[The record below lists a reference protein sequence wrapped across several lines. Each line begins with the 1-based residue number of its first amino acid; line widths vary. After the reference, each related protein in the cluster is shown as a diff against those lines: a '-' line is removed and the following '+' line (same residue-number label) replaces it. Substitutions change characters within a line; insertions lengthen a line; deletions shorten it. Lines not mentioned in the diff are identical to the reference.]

1 MELRQLKMFV
11 HAAKTLSFSE
21 AARKSCVTQ
30 STLSLNIKQLEDEL
44 DITLFD
50 RNNHGVFLTEAGQ
63 EMLEY
68 AKKTIRAAEEC
79 QQHVSDIKQAKSG
92 TLSIGVTN
100 TFIPMVTQVLSEF
113 SKLYPGIYI
122 NLKQSTAGELMKML
136 HSHDIDM
143 ALSYSFTDDP
153 ETVESVPLYT
163 DHLAVIVRSNHT
175 LAKNDT
181 VTLNDLTKYNF
192 ALPAKNIISR
202 RRLDQLLRD
211 KKISLNI
218 RMEIGMAVPLV
229 HIVSTTNLLTVLST
243 SSLQALPM
251 FNLKALRIDEEGSDL
266 QACFHTLK
274 GTYRKHAVKEILRL
288 LLENVKFHK
297 I

>member
-136 HSHDIDM
+136 HNHDIDM

-163 DHLAVIVRSNHT
+163 DHLAVIIRSNHT

-181 VTLNDLTKYNF
+181 VKLNDLTKYNF

-251 FNLKALRIDEEGSDL
+251 FNLKAVKIDEEGSDL

>member
-136 HSHDIDM
+136 HNHDIDM

-163 DHLAVIVRSNHT
+163 DHLAVIIRSNHT

-181 VTLNDLTKYNF
+181 VKLNDLTKYNF

-211 KKISLNI
+211 KKVSLNI

-251 FNLKALRIDEEGSDL
+251 FNLKAVKIDEEGSDL

>member
-136 HSHDIDM
+136 HNHDIDM

-163 DHLAVIVRSNHT
+163 DHLAVIIRSNHT

-181 VTLNDLTKYNF
+181 VKLSDLTKYNF

-251 FNLKALRIDEEGSDL
+251 FNLKAVKIDEEGSDL

>member
-136 HSHDIDM
+136 HNHDIDM

-181 VTLNDLTKYNF
+181 VKLSDLTKYNF

-251 FNLKALRIDEEGSDL
+251 FNLKTVKIDEEGSDL

>member
-136 HSHDIDM
+136 HNHDIDM

-181 VTLNDLTKYNF
+181 VKLSDLTKYNF

-251 FNLKALRIDEEGSDL
+251 FNLKAVKIDEEGSDL

>member
-113 SKLYPGIYI
+113 SRLYPGIYI

-136 HSHDIDM
+136 HNHDIDM

-163 DHLAVIVRSNHT
+163 DHLAVIVRSNHS

-181 VTLNDLTKYNF
+181 VKLSDLTKYNF
-192 ALPAKNIISR
+192 AMPAKNIISR

-211 KKISLNI
+211 KKISLNV

-251 FNLKALRIDEEGSDL
+251 FNLKAVRIEEEGSDL

>member
-181 VTLNDLTKYNF
+181 VKLNDLTKYNF

-251 FNLKALRIDEEGSDL
+251 FNLKTVKIDEEGSDL

>member
-136 HSHDIDM
+136 HNHDIDM

-163 DHLAVIVRSNHT
+163 DHLAVIIRSNHT

-181 VTLNDLTKYNF
+181 VKLSDLTKYNF

-211 KKISLNI
+211 KKVSLNI

-251 FNLKALRIDEEGSDL
+251 FNLKAVKIDEEGSDL

>member
-136 HSHDIDM
+136 HNHDIDM

-181 VTLNDLTKYNF
+181 VKLSDLTKYNF

-202 RRLDQLLRD
+202 RRLDQLLHD

-251 FNLKALRIDEEGSDL
+251 FNLKAVKIDEEGSDL

>member
-136 HSHDIDM
+136 HNHDIDM

-175 LAKNDT
+175 LAKNGT
-181 VTLNDLTKYNF
+181 VRLNDLTKYNF

-202 RRLDQLLRD
+202 RRLEQLLRD

-251 FNLKALRIDEEGSDL
+251 FNLKAVKIDEEGSDL